1 MRRVLWVVP
10 ACLIAGCS
18 PVPDGG
24 SQLSVP
30 SLEAVT
36 VVKALKPAEPS
47 GGALERLPAAD
58 PVAFVERCLE
68 RYEREVSCYR
78 ATLIKQERIKGQLGA
93 EEEIEVH
100 FRERPFSVL
109 MEWKRGHKLARKTMY
124 VDGAHE
130 NQIVVQLAG
139 WRALVGQVTVPVDD
153 EDAKA
158 TSRYPI
164 NEFGM
169 AVGTRRA
176 LAAWRQARERGDLR
190 VALQG
195 TSQVPELG
203 GRECWVVHST
213 HAPGRD
219 PEGVVDTTYHF
230 DTETWLQTGTVLR
243 DDKGQLVGRYHFR
256 AVEINPAF
264 DDKTFCRE
272 RLKK

>member
-18 PVPDGG
+18 PVPDGD
-24 SQLSVP
+24 SHLSVP
-30 SLEAVT
+30 SVEAVT

-47 GGALERLPAAD
+47 GGAMERLLAAD
-58 PVAFVERCLE
+58 PVAFFERCLD
-68 RYEREVSCYR
+68 RYDREVSCYR
-78 ATLIKQERIKGQLGA
+78 ATLIKQERIKGRLGA

-190 VALQG
+190 AALQG

-219 PEGVVDTTYHF
+219 PEGVVDTTYF
-230 DTETWLQTGTVLR
+230 IDTETWLQTGTVLR

-272 RLKK
+272 RLKR